1 MEGIITKIE
10 VQKKNKNRVNVF
22 IDEEFKFACDEELV
36 YRYKLIKGN
45 KVDVKRIE
53 EIAEEDNFIKGKNY
67 AFRIIEKSYKT
78 RRQVEDKLKD
88 RGYDEKLIKRIMNLL
103 EEYNLIDDKVYVKA
117 YIKDNLSKQGKMKL
131 LYNLKS
137 KGIKDEII
145 LNELQN
151 ISDNSLEEAAYKVAE
166 KKYSLLKKREADNF
180 KLTQKLSSF
189 LLSRG
194 YEHEIIKRVTRR
206 LLEQQEDE

>member
-10 VQKKNKNRVNVF
+10 VQKKNKNRINVY
-22 IDEEFKFACDEELV
+22 IDDEYKFACDEEIV
-36 YRYKLIKGN
+36 YRYKLAKGK
-45 KVDVKRIE
+45 KVDVKEIE
-53 EIAEEDNFIKGKNY
+53 DIAEEDNFIKGKNY

-78 RRQVEDKLKD
+78 KSQVIDKLMS
-88 RGYDEKLIKRIMNLL
+88 RGYDEKIINKIMRLM

-137 KGIKDEII
+137 KGIKEEII
-145 LNELQN
+145 QSELKN
-151 ISDNSLEEAAYKVAE
+151 IDDNSLEEAAYNVAE
-166 KKYSLLKKREADNF
+166 KKYQQLIKRETDAF
-180 KLTQKLSSF
+180 KITQKLSTF

-194 YEHEIIKRVTRR
+194 YGYDMIKKVSRR
-206 LLEQQEDE
+206 LLEQQED

>member
-1 MEGIITKIE
+1 MEGIITKVE

-22 IDEEFKFACDEELV
+22 IDEEYKFACDEELV
-36 YRYKLIKGN
+36 YRYKLTKGQ
-45 KVDVKRIE
+45 KVDIKEIE

-67 AFRIIEKSYKT
+67 AFRIIEKSYKAKS
-78 RRQVEDKLKD
+78 QVVDKLKG
-88 RGYDEKLIKRIMNLL
+88 RGYDDKVINRIMSLL

-137 KGIKDEII
+137 KGIKEDII
-145 LNELQN
+145 ISELQN
-151 ISDNSLEEAAYKVAE
+151 ISDNSLEEAAFLVAE
-166 KKYSLLKKREADNF
+166 KKYLLLKKRETDTF
-180 KLTQKLSSF
+180 KIKQKLSSF

-194 YEHEIIKRVTRR
+194 YEYEIIKRVTRR
-206 LLEQQEDE
+206 LFEQ